1 MAAHLTRRQFGIA
14 GLGMAGVL
22 TMGAPSCAAIEPQP
36 AGPTPPLARDPLS
49 HVDPELRA
57 IAARML
63 ENGPPHSYSAES
75 LKSARNFG
83 AAFAPPRLPDIAV
96 SEEFARLPGD
106 APDVKLFVINA
117 KPGASRPAILHSH
130 GGGYILGK
138 AEWEVGHLQALAR
151 DLDCAIVSVEYRLAP
166 ETRYQGSIEDN
177 YAGLLWLYQNAE
189 PLGADPARIALLGES
204 AGGGHSALL
213 AITARDRGEVPVAFQ
228 TLVYPMLDDRTG
240 STRMPPPFIGAF
252 GWDAA
257 SNRFGWEAFLGQPPG
272 GSGVPVTGVPAR
284 IENLTGLPPAFIGV
298 GGIDLFVSENIE
310 YGRRL
315 IEAGVPVELV
325 VVPGAFHGFDRIA
338 ADTTIAKRF
347 TNAKVNALRRAFG
360 QAQEI

>member
-14 GLGMAGVL
+14 GLGAAGALSMA
-22 TMGAPSCAAIEPQP
+22 ASCAAIEHQTDALSPSPPQD
-36 AGPTPPLARDPLS
+36 LLS
-49 HVDPELRA
+49 HVDPELRG

-63 ENGPPHSYSAES
+63 ENGPPPSYSAES
-75 LKSARNFG
+75 LKSTRGFG

-117 KPGASRPAILHSH
+117 KPGTSRPAILHSH

-138 AEWEVGHLQALAR
+138 AEWEVGHLQSLAR
-151 DLDCAIVSVEYRLAP
+151 DLDCVIVSVEYRLAP

-177 YAGLLWLYQNAE
+177 YSGLLWLYTNAE
-189 PLGADPARIALLGES
+189 QIGADPARIALLGES

-228 TLVYPMLDDRTG
+228 ALVYPMLDDRTG
-240 STRMPPPFIGAF
+240 STRMPPPFIGAI
-252 GWDAA
+252 GWDAP
-257 SNRFGWEAFLGQPPG
+257 SNRFGWEAFLGHPPG
-272 GSGVPVTGVPAR
+272 DEGVPVAGVPAR

-298 GGIDLFVSENIE
+298 GGIDLFVSEDIE
-310 YGRRL
+310 YAHRL
-315 IEAGVPVELV
+315 IEAGVPVELI

-347 TNAKVNALRRAFG
+347 TKAKVNALRRAFG
-360 QAQEI
+360 QPLEI